1 MLLPIGLQV
10 AAVKAA
16 EVGKEI
22 LLADGENNN
31 TTANTWNA
39 SSITGEKGNGFE
51 NFSNSIQAGGNSI
64 VYILMMI
71 VGFGLVIGLIVAALK
86 IALGGSA
93 TKTDGKGSLLWIL
106 VAGIIAFGA
115 MGIVGAIQAVGS
127 GLFTK

>member
-22 LLADGENNN
+22 LLADGENN

-39 SSITGEKGNGFE
+39 SSITGEKGNGFD

-127 GLFTK
+127 GLFAK